1 MKKIII
7 AADSFKG
14 TFTSFEA
21 EKIIREEF
29 LKNFSSEIDV
39 ELIPVADGGEGT
51 VDAFLS
57 SLAGEKI
64 SCRVVD
70 HLGNSI
76 RAEYGILSD
85 NTAVIEAASACG
97 LYLSDERKPLYA
109 STHGVGMVISDS
121 VKRGC
126 KNIIL
131 GIGGTATTD
140 GGCGL
145 IQCLGGRF
153 YSEKGEIERICSGN
167 LSEIKSFDLSG
178 IAPKV
183 KDCKITVLCDVKNPL
198 YGENGAAYVFAPQ
211 KGANESE
218 VKLLDNGLRNLGK
231 LFDSYTGKNISN
243 SEGAGAAGGLGAG
256 LCAVFGAE
264 LKRGIDVILEKT
276 NFAHRAQNADLIIT
290 GEGRLDSQTSQGKV
304 PFGVA
309 SLSGKTPVI
318 AVCGEVLATD
328 KEIKAMGIE
337 KAFSSNPEHLPFE
350 EIKDN
355 AEENLRKAASEAAKY
370 AHDKGII

>member
-14 TFTSFEA
+14 TFTSYEA
-21 EKIIREEF
+21 EKIIKEEF
-29 LKNFSSEIDV
+29 KKYFSSETDI

-51 VDAFLS
+51 VDAFLN
-57 SLAGEKI
+57 SLSGEKI
-64 SCRVVD
+64 SCSCVD
-70 HLGNSI
+70 HLGNPI
-76 RAEYGILSD
+76 MAEYGILND

-109 STHGVGMVISDS
+109 STHGVGMVISDA

-126 KNIIL
+126 QNIIL

-145 IQCLGGRF
+145 IQYLGGRF
-153 YSEKGEIERICSGN
+153 YSEKGEIERTSSGN
-167 LSEIKSFDLSG
+167 LSKIKNFDLSG
-178 IAPKV
+178 IAPQV
-183 KDCKITVLCDVKNPL
+183 KNCKITVLCDVKNPL

-231 LFDSYTGKNISN
+231 LFDSYTGKDISN
-243 SEGAGAAGGLGAG
+243 SAGAGAAGGLGAG

-276 NFAHRAQNADLIIT
+276 DFAHKAQNADLVIT

-304 PFGVA
+304 PLGVA
-309 SLSGKTPVI
+309 SLRGKTPVI
-318 AVCGEVLATD
+318 AVCGEVLAAD
-328 KEIKAMGIE
+328 EEIKKMGIE
-337 KAFSSNPEHLPFE
+337 KVFSSNPEHLPFE

-355 AEENLRKAASEAAKY
+355 VEGNLRKAAFEAAKY
-370 AHDKGII
+370 VREKGII

>member
-1 MKKIII
+1 
-7 AADSFKG
+7 
-14 TFTSFEA
+14 
-21 EKIIREEF
+21 
-29 LKNFSSEIDV
+29 
-39 ELIPVADGGEGT
+39 
-51 VDAFLS
+51 
-57 SLAGEKI
+57 
-64 SCRVVD
+64 
-70 HLGNSI
+70 
-76 RAEYGILSD
+76 
-85 NTAVIEAASACG
+85 
-97 LYLSDERKPLYA
+97 
-109 STHGVGMVISDS
+109 MVISDA

-145 IQCLGGRF
+145 IQHLGGRF
-153 YSEKGEIERICSGN
+153 YSEKGEIERISSGN

-178 IAPKV
+178 IVPQIKN
-183 KDCKITVLCDVKNPL
+183 CKITVLCDVKNPL

-218 VKLLDNGLRNLGK
+218 VQLLDKGLRNLGK

-276 NFAHRAQNADLIIT
+276 NFAHREQNADLIIT

-304 PFGVA
+304 P
-309 SLSGKTPVI
+309 
-318 AVCGEVLATD
+318 CGEVLAAD
-328 KEIKAMGIE
+328 EEIKKMGIE